1 MTFRDSVEAFVD
13 LVSTSHEESSGVT
26 NIEARIK
33 ELQNGIKYC
42 SVQVTFDSGA
52 EYRVEAFGE
61 EAEELYS
68 KARARL
74 AALEV
79 CVH

>member
-1 MTFRDSVEAFVD
+1 VAYRDSVEAFVD
-13 LVSTSHEESSGVT
+13 LVSTSHEEASEVRR
-26 NIEARIK
+26 IEARIK
-33 ELQNGIKYC
+33 ELQNGIRYC
-42 SVQVTFDSGA
+42 SIQVTFGSGA

-74 AALEV
+74 AALEI
-79 CVH
+79 CVR